1 MTSKCDVTQV
11 SEVWDEISHELI
23 REGIRPVTPDQETL
37 RSAQQMSQRVA
48 EAVAAEQD
56 EVLRQHVEEANREE
70 QLMYEEVSTFSIKG
84 DE

>member
-84 DE
+84 NE

>member
-48 EAVAAEQD
+48 EAVAAEQE